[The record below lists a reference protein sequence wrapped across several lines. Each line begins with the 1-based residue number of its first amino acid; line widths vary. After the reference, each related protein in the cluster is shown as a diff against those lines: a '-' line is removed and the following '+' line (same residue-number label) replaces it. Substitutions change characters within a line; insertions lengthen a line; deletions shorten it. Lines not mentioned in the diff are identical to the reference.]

1 MLPICFFVWL
11 AAITL
16 FHGGKYYE
24 QRKFAADKDETP
36 LFATMHEG
44 DGGAPITNDDDDGP
58 SFEDAL
64 EEPLLDDT
72 KPASRRDV
80 MKKNNLDA
88 SGQGYFYQTAYFDRI
103 NLKQPS
109 TTSLKSGT
117 DDDGGN
123 EKVTPREV
131 YKEVAASEESEAD
144 MKWYHRVWRFL
155 PFTALWG
162 LAIVGTRDTC
172 RCCARKGTAHK
183 SEFQDMPCGK
193 KTWFVFTKIIKVLVN
208 LICFFIAI
216 VSVGDSHQSGV
227 TRSKLPFVHSIYRGL
242 NDGQVCAFDKRCGNI
257 DTFDSMEDAHAAN
270 YSIAHC
276 GKCAGCSTWQD
287 LSVQWTTRKQAATL
301 AQSCGIRYLFDQ
313 AGMAKCLARGKQT
326 ELLQFPFLHSSIVL
340 EC

>member
-1 MLPICFFVWL
+1 M
-11 AAITL
+11 L

-44 DGGAPITNDDDDGP
+44 DGGAPITNNDDDGP

-80 MKKNNLDA
+80 MKKNKLDA

-117 DDDGGN
+117 DDEGN

-144 MKWYHRVWRFL
+144 VKWYHRVWRFL

-162 LAIVGTRDTC
+162 LAIVGTRDTY

-193 KTWFVFTKIIKVLVN
+193 RTWFVVTKIIKVLVN
-208 LICFFIAI
+208 LICFFFAI
-216 VSVGDSHQSGV
+216 ISVGDSHQSGV

-313 AGMAKCLARGKQT
+313 AGMAKCLARGKQI
-326 ELLQFPFLHSSIVL
+326 EWLQYPFLHFQCS
-340 EC
+340 